1 MRQGKLKKRYIKEI
15 IPSFPKKKKN
25 DSLLEEIGI
34 QVITT

>member
-15 IPSFPKKKKN
+15 IPSFPKKKN